1 MSEVAS
7 AATYDTHTP
16 CSCWH
21 TVSRLLSSSTSVPPG
36 HPYDFTEAGV
46 AYLQVEEAAR
56 RTYIIREPLALE
68 LAGFLGRKLDERP
81 LAIRGWELLLRLQL
95 QGTGAT
101 VSKDCAALVARVV
114 CVQDLS
120 DCR

>member
-68 LAGFLGRKLDERP
+68 LAVHLGQELDKGP
-81 LAIRGWELLLRLQL
+81 LAHEGWKRLL
-95 QGTGAT
+95 
-101 VSKDCAALVARVV
+101 
-114 CVQDLS
+114 
-120 DCR
+120 